1 MGKKEKFS
9 YFDLFEK
16 QAAAAVL
23 EAELL
28 LEVIDNYGS
37 KDAVADAMERA
48 HTLENESDKYAH
60 AVYQR
65 LAHDF
70 ITPIERDDIIELT
83 QAFDN
88 LIDYIEDVV
97 LCFHMYP
104 VLDMHEHAREFAK
117 LIKKSCKALE
127 KAMNDFR
134 NFKKSKTFRELIIDV
149 NTYEERG
156 DRLYIKV
163 NRCLS
168 EEKGVDPLTTVMW
181 WRIFD
186 RMEKCCDA
194 CEHVADTMGGILL
207 KNA

>member
-83 QAFDN
+83 QALDN

-104 VLDMHEHAREFAK
+104 VLDMHEHARSSRSSSRK
-117 LIKKSCKALE
+117 LQGA
-127 KAMNDFR
+127 
-134 NFKKSKTFRELIIDV
+134 REGDERLPQLQEVQDV
-149 NTYEERG
+149 PRAHHRREHVRRAGRPPVHQGESPSER
-156 DRLYIKV
+156 RK
-163 NRCLS
+163 RR
-168 EEKGVDPLTTVMW
+168 VDPLTTAMW